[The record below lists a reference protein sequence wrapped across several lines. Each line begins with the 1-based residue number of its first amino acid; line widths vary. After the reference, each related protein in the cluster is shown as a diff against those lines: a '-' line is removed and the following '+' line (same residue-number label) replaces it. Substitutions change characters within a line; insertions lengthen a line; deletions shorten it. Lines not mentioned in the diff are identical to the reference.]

1 MPEKVR
7 VMSKNMVVIKAN
19 EAESN
24 RMRHMLL
31 GLIGGAVLGLLL
43 KWAVP
48 DPLHLSWIEDNLLSP
63 VQSMLLHALIL
74 VSAPMIFFSILS
86 GIANISDTASLGRIG
101 GRLLLLSLPKLAFY
115 VVLGLFVGDMLGGF
129 ASFPEMMAKDAVY
142 ETGTKLRDLI
152 IGIVPADIVTPF
164 HTNNVL
170 QMLFLACFFG
180 VMLAKAGDWAD
191 WAKNGVNFFSRF
203 LMELLDILLPCLP
216 WLVFVSMTKLVMH
229 TGLASLLIFG
239 KVVAAA
245 ALGIPIAMV
254 ISGMLVLS
262 VGRCSPLPFVRK
274 VARFIPLPF
283 SLSNSTASMPFVLSF
298 CRQKLGMEEKFTK
311 FTISAGMQLNMD
323 GTAFLC
329 CYFIHDAGTHVS
341 DPHGHGILCGLLPGA
356 VFDCA
361 DRIGHHRYAVRLCG
375 FWYPGDR
382 CCHGHRHGADT
393 RHVWHGAKRGGKYH
407 HLLHRLQKRESGGR
421 KSVSAKISNG
431 SKLPILFLRKR

>member
-1 MPEKVR
+1 MPKKVR

-31 GLIGGAVLGLLL
+31 GLISGAVLGLLL

-254 ISGMLVLS
+254 ISGMLVLI

-311 FTISAGMQLNMD
+311 FTIPAGMQLNMD
-323 GTAFLC
+323 GTAFYVAILSMMLAHTFQIPMDMEF
-329 CYFIHDAGTHVS
+329 YVAFSLAQFLIALTGL
-341 DPHGHGILCGLLPGA
+341 GIIAMPSVYAAFGIPEIA
-356 VFDCA
+356 VA
-361 DRIGHHRYAVRLCG
+361 MVIGM
-375 FWYPGDR
+375 
-382 CCHGHRHGADT
+382 
-393 RHVWHGAKRGGKYH
+393 
-407 HLLHRLQKRESGGR
+407 E
-421 KSVSAKISNG
+421 
-431 SKLPILFLRKR
+431 PILDMFGTAQSVAGNITTSFIACKKENLVDEKAYRQK